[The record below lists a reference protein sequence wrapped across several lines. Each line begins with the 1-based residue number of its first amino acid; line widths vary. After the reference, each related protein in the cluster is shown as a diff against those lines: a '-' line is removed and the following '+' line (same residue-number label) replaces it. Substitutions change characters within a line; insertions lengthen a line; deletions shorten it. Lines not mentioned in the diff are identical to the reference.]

1 MPQVVG
7 TPRLRPILSRMKN
20 DTTVI
25 YNGACP
31 ICSREIAHYRARVE
45 KHGAPLRFAD
55 LNEADLEHYGLTS
68 DDAARRLYVT
78 ENGQLL
84 SGTDAFLALWRHT
97 PGYGWLARIVGL
109 PGIRQIAG
117 FVYDRALAPML
128 YAAHRRRQARLA
140 GPEAKG

>member
-1 MPQVVG
+1 M
-7 TPRLRPILSRMKN
+7 SE

-31 ICSREIAHYRARVE
+31 ICSREIAHYRGRAE

-55 LNEADLEHYGLTS
+55 LNEGDLEGFGLTP
-68 DDAARRLYVT
+68 DDAARRLYVA
-78 ENGQLL
+78 ENGRLL
-84 SGTDAFLALWRHT
+84 AGTDAFLALWRYT

-109 PGIRQIAG
+109 PGIRQTAG
-117 FVYDRALAPML
+117 FVYERALAPLL

-140 GPEAKG
+140 GPAAKG